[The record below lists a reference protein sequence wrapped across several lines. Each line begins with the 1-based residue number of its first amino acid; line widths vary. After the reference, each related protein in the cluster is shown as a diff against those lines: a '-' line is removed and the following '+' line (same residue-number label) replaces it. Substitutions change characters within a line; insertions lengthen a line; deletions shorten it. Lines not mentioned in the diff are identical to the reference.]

1 MTQRYLEIAVTP
13 SVARAQSAAYG
24 AAMDFG
30 AGADGDAPGE
40 RDSLGDAEARFIA
53 ARDSF
58 YIASV
63 SETGWPYMQHRGGP
77 KGFLRVADPK
87 TLVFADFRGNRQLLS
102 AGNVA
107 ANDRVALFLM
117 DYPGRRRL
125 KILGRAR
132 FLDPAAHP
140 DLAAQAALP
149 GSRARI
155 ERIVRIDVEAYDW
168 NCPQHITPRY
178 TADEV
183 DAAMTPLRDRV
194 AALEKRLRDAGIDP
208 GR

>member
-1 MTQRYLEIAVTP
+1 MTHRYLEIAVTP

-24 AAMDFG
+24 VAMAVGDDG
-30 AGADGDAPGE
+30 AEGE
-40 RDSLGDAEARFIA
+40 RDSFGDAEARFIA

-58 YIASV
+58 YLASV
-63 SETGWPYMQHRGGP
+63 SETGWPYIQHRGGP
-77 KGFLRVADPK
+77 KGFLRIADAR

-107 ANDRVALFLM
+107 ANDRVSLFLM
-117 DYPGRRRL
+117 DYSGRRRL

-140 DLAAQAALP
+140 DLAAHVAPAP
-149 GSRARI
+149 SRTRV

-183 DAAMTPLRDRV
+183 EAVTAPLRAQV
-194 AALEKRLRDAGIDP
+194 AALEKRLREAGVDP
-208 GR
+208 AR